1 MFARI
6 KHNNANNTK
15 GAKTGMNKRTLSL
28 LTLCIYLFTMCIGGF
43 GFSAFA
49 GTTQTNPMMAQAQN
63 EFMQTGEI
71 VLADFSSL
79 SSAEQEKDNLV
90 TVVSNDGATASVST
104 EHLMSSGSTSALKL
118 DNLANGSVISI
129 KSKYNLDQLP
139 TSYQV
144 WMIIGIKPDG
154 DNAEDKIPIARYV
167 DVGGEKTSETG
178 ATFTFNDKTGEHS
191 NYEREFLNKSGNTDT
206 QTLID
211 GLAVES
217 GSKELKFCLK
227 VRAAITGDID
237 EVYVEKIYLK
247 VPGFGQTLGTPT
259 ATTNDASDVIYET
272 LDGSNAYS
280 FTFAEKLYAGEEAV
294 SVYEVTSDG
303 EVLTQQP
310 YTVTINNE
318 KLKIQFADAV
328 TPYVT
333 YKIKLDKEKIIS
345 ASGKKLADDVIR
357 EFYASNTA
365 DIFNVAFHTPANNA
379 AVTTFPGEIV
389 LNFTN
394 DVAPGQEISDLVSLY
409 KNGTKL
415 YNTYDFNVSDSTV
428 TLIFAN
434 ALVDGEYKI
443 VVSES
448 ILNKQG
454 ETLPDDFEFTFTVTS
469 ASPAIQ
475 SIDVFEAGD
484 NADMAAASGI
494 SEESDPSLVN
504 LYAVTARL
512 NYNAGAQVVSR
523 FYDEQRSFDATD
535 MDYLN
540 LWLYSPR
547 SSQDLINISCYT
559 SFADNKYRLCQVPQN
574 WLGWKLVSLPL
585 SGFNNSSQGKSFERV
600 YVNIGGWSTQRAE
613 AGYILIDRIW
623 FSKEQPKDFSL
634 KSISMADGYQ
644 NAKIIGEQ
652 LVYTFS
658 EELDSSV
665 IPQALITGGSSV
677 PVSNVEVLED
687 KAIVTLG
694 ELVPG
699 AEYTIQLK
707 NAVAKDGATYS
718 ATPVRRFT
726 AASEGV
732 YLNDIAFSGSAAS
745 GITNIVTFDFDV
757 FGASSHSVQTVLYA
771 MDDDNGYTGEI
782 IENHDISVSSDSAVL
797 SFTCPSGTKKLKAF
811 ALDCNGDVVSHKVI
825 TLSESIQS
833 AESFVSLGTNE
844 HADIKSAQLNVNI
857 VTVDAFVGGLYGG
870 GLLNV
875 ESSDG
880 IYTACKDITLSDY
893 EGLIYYSLRMP
904 DTVESGLYN
913 VTLKSGSHS
922 DSASLYYLDKADRD
936 LLLSLANGTNAATLT
951 SFISTHCK
959 AFGFDTISSQYAQDI
974 ATLIIAEDSF
984 GGYAEVRDYIK
995 SIKAQ
1000 VDLANGKAWSD
1011 ITSVIKG
1018 NPDFFGGNADEEYV
1032 YFTNLSESAK
1042 NKVSVNMCSYVPA
1055 GSITAL
1061 NSAFEKAITDYKN
1074 SLGDGGSSYTPST
1087 GGSVLGGFTP
1097 SNPSEQVP
1105 AVSKPVFTDI
1115 SGVAWASD
1123 YIVYLH
1129 ENGVVSKPTDG
1140 RFRPN
1145 DSVTREEFVK
1155 MLVSAFYS
1163 NVPESSH
1170 SFTDAV
1176 NGAWY
1181 NEYLSKAY
1189 SAGLTTGYPDGSFG
1203 VGRLITREEMAT
1215 LCSRAVNALGANSN
1229 GDYSLSFTDSAR
1241 VSDYAAEHVAVLS
1254 QMKIINGY
1262 TDGTFVPQGNATRAE
1277 AAKIIAMLMQR
1288 N

>member
-1 MFARI
+1 MFALI
-6 KHNNANNTK
+6 KHKNANNTK
-15 GAKTGMNKRTLSL
+15 GARSCMNKRTLSL
-28 LTLCIYLFTMCIGGF
+28 LTLCIYLFTMCIGGLT
-43 GFSAFA
+43 FSSVAQA
-49 GTTQTNPMMAQAQN
+49 NPIKSQAQN
-63 EFMQTGEI
+63 ELLTNGMLL
-71 VLADFSSL
+71 LADFSNL
-79 SSAEQEKDNLV
+79 SSAEQDMSLV
-90 TVVSNDGATASVST
+90 SVETADGATASVST
-104 EHLMSSGSTSALKL
+104 DYTMSPGSASALKL
-118 DNLANGSVISI
+118 GNLKNGSSFYV
-129 KSKYNLDQLP
+129 KSKYTTDLFP
-139 TSYQV
+139 SSYTIRIV
-144 WMIIGIKPDG
+144 FGIKNNDDG
-154 DNAEDKIPIARYV
+154 DTDKIPLARWIE
-167 DVGGEKTSETG
+167 VGTG
-178 ATFTFNDKTGEHS
+178 GSYTGSSSDKTFTAQDTNSAHNVKDDVMINNSQTTLTGLSAHGNELRFGFRIRAALT
-191 NYEREFLNKSGNTDT
+191 NGSGTAANTD
-206 QTLID
+206 LYI
-211 GLAVES
+211 
-217 GSKELKFCLK
+217 
-227 VRAAITGDID
+227 
-237 EVYVEKIYLK
+237 EKIYLEANSW
-247 VPGFGQTLGTPT
+247 GQILSAPT
-259 ATTNDASDVIYET
+259 ATTNDISDVIYET

-294 SVYEVTSDG
+294 DIFEVTSDG
-303 EVLTQQP
+303 EEATSHP
-310 YTVTINNE
+310 YNVTINNE
-318 KLKIQFADAV
+318 KLKIQFEGPV
-328 TPYVT
+328 TPYAT

-345 ASGKKLADDVIR
+345 ASGKKLAGDVIR
-357 EFYASNTA
+357 EFYVSNTA
-365 DIFNVAFHTPANNA
+365 DIFNVAFHAPANNA
-379 AVTTFPGEIV
+379 VVTTFPGEIV

-394 DVAPGQEISDLVSLY
+394 DVATGQELSDLISIY
-409 KNGTKL
+409 KGGTKL
-415 YNTYDFNVSDSTV
+415 YNTFVPVLLGNAI
-428 TLIFAN
+428 TLSFESS
-434 ALVDGEYKI
+434 LGDGEYKI
-443 VVSES
+443 EVDKS
-448 ILNKQG
+448 ILNSNS
-454 ETLPDDFEFTFTVTS
+454 ESLTEDYEFIFTV
-469 ASPAIQ
+469 ASIVPVIQ
-475 SIDVFEAGD
+475 TLDVFEAGD
-484 NADMAAASGI
+484 DADMADASGI
-494 SEESDPSLVN
+494 SAESDASLVN
-504 LYAVTARL
+504 MYSVTARR
-512 NYNAGAQVVSR
+512 NYGAGAQVTSK

-540 LWLYSPR
+540 LWLYSPE
-547 SSQDLINISCYT
+547 SSQDLINVSCYT

-574 WLGWKLVSLPL
+574 WLGWKLVSLSL

-726 AASEGV
+726 AAREGA
-732 YLNDIAFSGSAAS
+732 YLNDITFSASAS
-745 GITNIVTFDFDV
+745 EGVTNTVTFDFDV
-757 FGASSHSVQTVLYA
+757 FGASSHSIQTVIYA

-797 SFTCPSGTKKLKAF
+797 SFTCPTGTTKLKAF
-811 ALDCNGDVVSHKVI
+811 ALDCNGDVISHKVI
-825 TLSESIQS
+825 TLSESTKS

-870 GLLNV
+870 GLLNIK
-875 ESSDG
+875 SSDG
-880 IYTACKDITLSDY
+880 IYTACKDIIIPGY

-922 DSASLYYLDKADRD
+922 DGASVYYLDRADRD
-936 LLLSLANGTNAATLT
+936 LLLSLANGTNAPTLT

-959 AFGFDTISSQYAQDI
+959 AFGFDTISSQYARDI

-984 GGYAEVRDYIK
+984 GGYTEVRDYIK

-1011 ITSVIKG
+1011 ITNVIK
-1018 NPDFFGGNADEEYV
+1018 NNSAFFGGSTDTEYV
-1032 YFTNLSESAK
+1032 YFSGLSESAK

-1055 GSITAL
+1055 SSITAL

-1074 SLGDGGSSYTPST
+1074 SLDDGGSSYTPST

-1097 SNPSEQVP
+1097 SNPSAQVP

-1129 ENGVVSKPTDG
+1129 EKGVVSKPADG
-1140 RFRPN
+1140 KFRPN

-1155 MLVSAFYS
+1155 MLVTAFYADAL
-1163 NVPESSH
+1163 PASH
-1170 SFTDAV
+1170 TFTDAE

-1181 NEYLSKAY
+1181 TEYLLKAY

-1203 VGRLITREEMAT
+1203 VGMLITREEMAT
-1215 LCSRAVNALGANSN
+1215 LCSRAVNALGANPN
-1229 GDYSLSFTDSAR
+1229 GEYSLSFTDSAG
-1241 VSDYAAEHVAVLS
+1241 VSAYAAEHVAVLS

-1277 AAKIIAMLMQR
+1277 AAKIIAMLIQR